1 MKRTNRPVLLLLLC
15 SVFSTISFAQNHYT
29 NCTAA
34 FLDNKLVVNEYSPE
48 GKCVLDSTARG
59 TLTVSPATYDN
70 EVWTA
75 QYPAEFMVAI
85 RDGNT
90 RTICMFS
97 DKRYKKLD
105 ISKVIS
111 QCRKGDH
118 IVLMTMDNQ
127 LALPHNEILIQ

>member
-1 MKRTNRPVLLLLLC
+1 MKRTYRLVLMLVC
-15 SVFSTISFAQNHYT
+15 SAFSVISFAQNPF
-29 NCTAA
+29 NSCTAA

-59 TLTVSPATYDN
+59 TLTVCPATYDN
-70 EVWTA
+70 NVWTA
-75 QYPAEFMVAI
+75 NAAAEFMVAI

-97 DKRYKKLD
+97 DKRYKKVD

-111 QCRKGDH
+111 KCRKGDH
-118 IVLMTMDNQ
+118 IVLMTIDNQ

>member
-1 MKRTNRPVLLLLLC
+1 MKRKNRLVLLLFC
-15 SVFSTISFAQNHYT
+15 CAFSVISFAQTRYT

-59 TLTVSPATYDN
+59 TLTVSPATYEHN
-70 EVWTA
+70 VWIA
-75 QYPAEFMVAI
+75 DYAAEFMVAI

-90 RTICMFS
+90 GTICMFS
-97 DKRYKKLD
+97 DKKFKKMD
-105 ISKVIS
+105 ISQVLAK
-111 QCRKGDH
+111 CRKGDR
-118 IVLMTMDNQ
+118 IVLMTMDNK